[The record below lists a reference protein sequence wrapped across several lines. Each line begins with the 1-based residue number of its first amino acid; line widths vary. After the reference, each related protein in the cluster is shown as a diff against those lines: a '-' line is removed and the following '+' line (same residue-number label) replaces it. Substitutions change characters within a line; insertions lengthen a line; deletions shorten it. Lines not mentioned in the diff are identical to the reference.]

1 MGKTIGFT
9 YDLKEEHEVKG
20 GLPEDAFAEFDA
32 KETIDSVCQAIE
44 AGGHKVIRIGNA
56 RNLIQQLPDLGVD
69 IVFNICEGVGGRN
82 RESEV
87 PVILD
92 LYKIPFVGCDGLSL
106 GMTLDKVMAKK
117 VFIADGVP
125 TPKYFIA
132 DKIIGLS
139 NMDSMKFPF
148 MVKPRYEG
156 SSKGVSDN
164 SKVSNK
170 EDLVAQVNRIHDLYR
185 QPALVEEFICGT
197 EFTVL
202 IIGNDEPTVY
212 PPVQIK
218 ICDKLELGDLIYT
231 SRRLVTP
238 DVEYVCPPKVSE
250 SLDKKL
256 REVALRAYQAV
267 DCRDFC
273 RVDIRVDEKGH
284 PYVLEVNPLPSLS
297 TEDVFPVIAKAA
309 GTTYE
314 QLILKVIEAAL
325 KRYGMK

>member
-1 MGKTIGFT
+1 MGRIIGFT
-9 YDLKEEHEVKG
+9 YDLKEEGRVES

-32 KETIDSVCQAIE
+32 KETIDSVCKALQ
-44 AGGHKVIRIGNA
+44 AGGYQVIRIGNV
-56 RNLIQQLPDLGVD
+56 RDLMKRLPDLGVD
-69 IVFNICEGVGGRN
+69 IVFNLCEGFGSRN

-92 LYKIPFVGCDGLSL
+92 LYRIPFAGCDGLSL

-117 VFIADGVP
+117 VFMADGVP
-125 TPKYFIA
+125 TPRYFIA
-132 DKIIGLS
+132 DKSSGLS

-156 SSKGVSDN
+156 SSKGISDN

-170 EDLVAQVNRIHDLYR
+170 KDLLAQVNRIHDLYR
-185 QPALVEEFICGT
+185 QPALVEEFIFGT

-218 ICDKLELGDLIYT
+218 ICNKLELGDLIYT

-238 DVEYVCPPKVSE
+238 DVEYVCPLRFQKRWIRNCARWPCVLIRPWTAVISAE
-250 SLDKKL
+250 WISASIKK
-256 REVALRAYQAV
+256 A
-267 DCRDFC
+267 
-273 RVDIRVDEKGH
+273 
-284 PYVLEVNPLPSLS
+284 
-297 TEDVFPVIAKAA
+297 
-309 GTTYE
+309 
-314 QLILKVIEAAL
+314 IL
-325 KRYGMK
+325 MF